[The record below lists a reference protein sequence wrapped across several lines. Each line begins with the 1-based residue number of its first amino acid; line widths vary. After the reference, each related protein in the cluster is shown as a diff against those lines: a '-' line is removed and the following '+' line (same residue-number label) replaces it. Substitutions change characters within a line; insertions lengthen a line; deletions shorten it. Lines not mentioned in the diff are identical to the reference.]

1 MGGWESF
8 VARSEI
14 EGREAITVVGV
25 SWQLINCKL
34 ISLFNSLWAV
44 LIILVSE
51 FLQPAVDLSSN
62 HLSYIRSI
70 MNFDWLGHKKD
81 K

>member
-8 VARSEI
+8 VAGSET

-25 SWQLINCKL
+25 CWQLINCKL

-44 LIILVSE
+44 LIMLVSE
-51 FLQPAVDLSSN
+51 F
-62 HLSYIRSI
+62 
-70 MNFDWLGHKKD
+70 
-81 K
+81 